1 MVNSTWGL
9 SVIGNG
15 YRPLLGAEPHRLWDS
30 GAGSGRSGERPAD
43 KSGKADREPP
53 PDEEV
58 SLGTS
63 LRSLE
68 TEYRTA
74 AANRYIAP
82 ADASGAD
89 PTARAGEGAAA
100 AKPAGDGD
108 GSDSAGPTA
117 AHDEASQADIRTS
130 NAPPI
135 GDAPASPATG
145 PSQTAT
151 AEQAVA
157 GDARPDAP
165 TAKAPDAP
173 ALRDTQE
180 GGRTIDARRLKE
192 ADAPARTQLS
202 TGSKGPGDG
211 QGGGGGGGGGRPPF
225 QERSSER
232 EFREVLT
239 TGLATCR
246 RNLVTVAIFSFIV
259 NALVLAVPLYLFN
272 VSDRVLTSR
281 STDTLLM
288 LSLVVL
294 GALVVHVLLDMVR
307 RFILMRIAV
316 EAESKLGAPVL
327 AAAAKAS
334 QGGSS
339 REFQT
344 LGDLQHMRSFITGP
358 VLLTMLDAPVAPL
371 YLFAVFLIHPDL
383 GWIVAGTG
391 LILLVLAYLN
401 QKITAVP
408 FGRANAFGTRANLQ
422 ADAMARNA
430 QVINAM
436 GMIPEAVAMW
446 GRETAESL
454 KSQVLAQD
462 RNIVVAGI
470 SKFVRLCTQ
479 IAILGWGAW
488 LSLNGE
494 LTGGMMIAASIVGSR
509 ALAPIEGTIDG
520 WKNFIHARAAYAR
533 IKTLLQNST
542 LNFDRLRLP
551 RPEGRLSVERLLYVP
566 PPNKKVILNG
576 ISFQLE
582 PGDSLAIV
590 GGSGMGKSTLAR
602 MLVGSIAPTAGS
614 VRLDQMDMR
623 NWDTRQFGESVGYLP
638 QEVQLFPASIKANI
652 ARMRSDATD
661 EAIFDAAEIADVHE
675 MISHFA
681 QGYETQV
688 AVDGSPLSGG
698 QKQRIGLARAF
709 YGNPRLVVLDEPNSN
724 LDTPGE
730 RALARALLR
739 AKEKKITVVAVTQ
752 RPSLLR
758 SVDKIMILKDGA
770 VQALGKRDDIIPMLM
785 GKKGG
790 SLGAGDGPA
799 LLEG

>member
-1 MVNSTWGL
+1 L
-9 SVIGNG
+9 
-15 YRPLLGAEPHRLWDS
+15 PGAEPHRLWDS
-30 GAGSGRSGERPAD
+30 GVGSGRSGERPAD
-43 KSGKADREPP
+43 EAGGKAELAPTRGEDI
-53 PDEEV
+53 

-68 TEYRTA
+68 TEYRA
-74 AANRYIAP
+74 AAADRYIAP
-82 ADASGAD
+82 ADDASPGDDPGARGVRPASD
-89 PTARAGEGAAA
+89 GAGSESPGLAAVDNKAPPAESRA
-100 AKPAGDGD
+100 
-108 GSDSAGPTA
+108 SD
-117 AHDEASQADIRTS
+117 
-130 NAPPI
+130 APPI
-135 GDAPASPATG
+135 ADRQLSPAMAPTG
-145 PSQTAT
+145 PSHMAA
-151 AEQAVA
+151 AEQAPPS
-157 GDARPDAP
+157 DAAPDAP

-173 ALRDTQE
+173 TSRDTQE
-180 GGRTIDARRLKE
+180 GGRTIHAKPLSASDTPARRR
-192 ADAPARTQLS
+192 PAV
-202 TGSKGPGDG
+202 GPGG
-211 QGGGGGGGGGRPPF
+211 PGGGGGEGGGGGGGKPPF

-232 EFREVLT
+232 VFREVLT
-239 TGLATCR
+239 KGLATCR

-344 LGDLQHMRSFITGP
+344 LGDLQHMRTFITGP

-391 LILLVLAYLN
+391 FVLLVLAYLN

-454 KSQVLAQD
+454 KAQVLAQD

-551 RPEGRLSVERLLYVP
+551 RPEGRLNVERLLYVP

-638 QEVQLFPASIKANI
+638 QDVQLFPATIKANI

-698 QKQRIGLARAF
+698 QKQRIALARAF

-730 RALARALLR
+730 RALARALVR

-785 GKKGG
+785 GNKAKGG